1 MFGSSLGFQ
10 EILVI
15 CVILIVVV
23 GPDRLPAM
31 MKGVGKAL
39 RTMREASR
47 EIRTTVGIDEMMR
60 EDVLRPPPPRPRP
73 VPAATVA
80 RAAALPAAAPAPD
93 AQAANAP
100 PAPVTAEASSVAL
113 TAIKPPAA
121 PEPVAVPPPAAPPA
135 PAAEPQPSEPK
146 TS

>member
-23 GPDRLPAM
+23 GPERLPSM

-47 EIRTTVGIDEMMR
+47 EIRTTVGIDEMLR
-60 EDVLRPPPPRPRP
+60 EDVLRPTPPKPRP

-80 RAAALPAAAPAPD
+80 RAPALPAPAV
-93 AQAANAP
+93 QVANAP
-100 PAPVTAEASSVAL
+100 PSALPSVPEAEPAS
-113 TAIKPPAA
+113 T
-121 PEPVAVPPPAAPPA
+121 PVAVAAPSDV
-135 PAAEPQPSEPK
+135 EPS
-146 TS
+146 

>member
-23 GPDRLPAM
+23 GPEKLPAM

-47 EIRTTVGIDEMMR
+47 EIRTTVGIDEMLR

-73 VPAATVA
+73 VPSATVA
-80 RAAALPAAAPAPD
+80 RAASLPTGDAPVTSAPAANP
-93 AQAANAP
+93 QIANAP
-100 PAPVTAEASSVAL
+100 PSPMPVEPASP
-113 TAIKPPAA
+113 PPAELASPA
-121 PEPVAVPPPAAPPA
+121 PPPPPAAPPTSDTK
-135 PAAEPQPSEPK
+135 PS
-146 TS
+146 

>member
-60 EDVLRPPPPRPRP
+60 EDIMRPPPPRPRP
-73 VPAATVA
+73 VPPATVA
-80 RAAALPAAAPAPD
+80 RAAALPAPD
-93 AQAANAP
+93 AKAANAP
-100 PAPVTAEASSVAL
+100 PS
-113 TAIKPPAA
+113 PPAA
-121 PEPVAVPPPAAPPA
+121 EPTSAAAAPLTSSPTPPTPPNMEPAAPPA
-135 PAAEPQPSEPK
+135 SDTK
-146 TS
+146 SS

>member
-23 GPDRLPAM
+23 GPEKLPAM

-47 EIRTTVGIDEMMR
+47 EIRTTVGIDEMLR

-80 RAAALPAAAPAPD
+80 RAASLPATAPAASAPAAN
-93 AQAANAP
+93 AQGANAP
-100 PAPVTAEASSVAL
+100 PSPMPVEPASSQPTEVAS
-113 TAIKPPAA
+113 AA
-121 PEPVAVPPPAAPPA
+121 PPLTPAVPPSDTK
-135 PAAEPQPSEPK
+135 PS
-146 TS
+146 